1 MQEKKDIVFLCQ
13 FFHPEYIS
21 SAQLPFDTAKALAAA
36 GYRVDAV
43 CGYPREY
50 YKGGPV
56 PMTET
61 VAGVTIHRLNY
72 LQPDRSKKLGRLIN
86 YFSFTL
92 AALAHLGTLKNYRT
106 VVVYSN
112 PPILPWVASW
122 AKKLFGTKL
131 VFVAYDLYPELA
143 TVTDTL
149 KEGGMICR
157 LMNHINRCVFRRADK
172 VVALSQEMREFIL
185 KNRPIAPEGVEVIP
199 NWWPDKQLH
208 PSQPNPFRELAGD
221 RFLVS
226 YLGNMGTSQDMQ
238 TVLEAIR
245 ILKEDKSVF
254 FLFAGHGNKLE
265 KLKKIAQEEQLENF
279 CVRGYLTD
287 QEYTD
292 ALVAS
297 DCALVTLNPGVT
309 GLCVPSKT
317 YGYMMAGLPLLVVM
331 DDSDIARDAA
341 FGAGVQIKGCDGA
354 AMADAIRGMRDDP
367 DKTAAMGKTSRALFL
382 EKYTL
387 PICTGK
393 YVDMF
398 RRLLAPGEG
407 K

>member
-1 MQEKKDIVFLCQ
+1 MNQKQKEWKISYSR
-13 FFHPEYIS
+13 PE
-21 SAQLPFDTAKALAAA
+21 LPEELLQSGFPPLLAAVLA
-36 GYRVDAV
+36 QRGIRSCKAAEELFFGGEVLYDPMLMTGMAVAVDRIKQAIAR
-43 CGYPREY
+43 G
-50 YKGGPV
+50 
-56 PMTET
+56 ET
-61 VAGVTIHRLNY
+61 VAVYGDYDVDGITSTCLLTDY
-72 LQPDRSKKLGRLIN
+72 LRSKGLRCLPYIPDRNEEGYGLNDGPVDALRARGASLLI
-86 YFSFTL
+86 
-92 AALAHLGTLKNYRT
+92 T
-106 VVVYSN
+106 VDCG
-112 PPILPWVASW
+112 I
-122 AKKLFGTKL
+122 T
-131 VFVAYDLYPELA
+131 
-143 TVTDTL
+143 
-149 KEGGMICR
+149 
-157 LMNHINRCVFRRADK
+157 
-172 VVALSQEMREFIL
+172 ALSEVEHAAQIGL
-185 KNRPIAPEGVEVIP
+185 EVIITDHHECKEKLP
-199 NWWPDKQLH
+199 AAAAVVNPRRVD
-208 PSQPNPFRELAGD
+208 SEYPFRELAGD

-245 ILKEDKSVF
+245 ILKEDTSIF

-265 KLKKIAQEEQLENF
+265 KLKKIAQEERLENF
-279 CVRGYLTD
+279 CVRGYLTE

-341 FGAGVQIKGCDGA
+341 SGAGVRIGDCDGG
-354 AMADAIRGMRDDP
+354 AMAEAIRAMRDDP
-367 DKTAAMGKTSRALFL
+367 ERTARMGKTSRALFL
-382 EKYTL
+382 ENYTL

-398 RRLLAPGEG
+398 RGLLPGAG

>member
-1 MQEKKDIVFLCQ
+1 MREKKDILFLCQ
-13 FFHPEYIS
+13 FFYPEYIS
-21 SAQLPFDTAKALAAA
+21 SAQLPYETAVALKEA
-36 GYRVDAV
+36 GFTVGAL
-43 CGYPREY
+43 CGYPKEY
-50 YKGGPV
+50 LSGDPV
-56 PMTET
+56 PTREQ
-61 VAGVTIHRLNY
+61 VNGLDIHRLKY
-72 LQPDRSKKLGRLIN
+72 MQRDRTGFAGRLIN
-86 YFSFTL
+86 YFSFT
-92 AALAHLGTLKNYRT
+92 AMVALHLMEIARYRA

-131 VFVAYDLYPELA
+131 IFVGYDLYPELA
-143 TVTDTL
+143 TVTNTL

-157 LMNHINRCVFRRADK
+157 LMKHINRCVYRRADR
-172 VVALSQEMREFIL
+172 VVALSQEMREFML
-185 KNRPIAPEGVEVIP
+185 KNRSISPERVVVIP

-208 PSQPNPFRELAGD
+208 PSEPNPFRELAGD

-238 TVLEAIR
+238 TVLDAIR
-245 ILKEDKSVF
+245 ILKEDKSIF

-265 KLKKIAQEEQLENF
+265 KLKKIAQEEHLENF
-279 CVRGYLTD
+279 SVRGYLTD

-292 ALVAS
+292 ALAAS

-331 DDSDIARDAA
+331 DDSDIARDAES
-341 FGAGVQIKGCDGA
+341 GAGVRIRDCDGK
-354 AMADAIRGMRDDP
+354 AMAEAVRAMRNDP
-367 DKTAAMGKTSRALFL
+367 EKTKAMGRTSRELFL
-382 EKYTL
+382 QKYTL

-398 RRLLAPGEG
+398 RKLLRSGE
-407 K
+407 KK

>member
-1 MQEKKDIVFLCQ
+1 MREKKDILFLCQ
-13 FFHPEYIS
+13 FFYPEYIS
-21 SAQLPFDTAKALAAA
+21 SAQLPYETAVALNQA
-36 GYRVDAV
+36 GFSVGAL
-43 CGYPREY
+43 CGYPKEY
-50 YKGGPV
+50 LNGGPV
-56 PMTET
+56 PTREQ
-61 VAGVTIHRLNY
+61 VSGIDIHRLKY
-72 LQPDRSKKLGRLIN
+72 MQPDRTGFVGRLIN
-86 YFSFTL
+86 YFSFTAMVTL
-92 AALAHLGTLKNYRT
+92 HLGEIARYRA

-131 VFVAYDLYPELA
+131 IFVGYDLYPELA

-157 LMNHINRCVFRRADK
+157 LMHHINRCVYRRADK
-172 VVALSQEMREFIL
+172 VVALSREMREFML
-185 KNRPIAPEGVEVIP
+185 KNRPISPDRVEVIP
-199 NWWPDKQLH
+199 NWWPDKALR
-208 PSQPNPFRELAGD
+208 PTMPNPFRELAGD

-245 ILKEDKSVF
+245 ILKEDTSIF

-265 KLKKIAQEEQLENF
+265 KLKKIAQEERLENF
-279 CVRGYLTD
+279 CVRGYLTE

-341 FGAGVQIKGCDGA
+341 SGAGVRIGDCDGG
-354 AMADAIRGMRDDP
+354 AMAEAIRAMRDDP
-367 DKTAAMGKTSRALFL
+367 ERTARMGKTSRALFL
-382 EKYTL
+382 ENYTL

-398 RRLLAPGEG
+398 RELLPGA
-407 K
+407 KK

>member
-1 MQEKKDIVFLCQ
+1 MREKKDILFLCQ
-13 FFHPEYIS
+13 FFYPEYIS
-21 SAQLPFDTAKALAAA
+21 SAQLPYETAVALKEA
-36 GYRVDAV
+36 GFTVGAL
-43 CGYPREY
+43 CGYPKEYLNGEAVPTREQVS
-50 YKGGPV
+50 GID
-56 PMTET
+56 
-61 VAGVTIHRLNY
+61 IHRLKY
-72 LQPDRSKKLGRLIN
+72 MQRDRTGFVGRLVN
-86 YFSFTL
+86 YFSFT
-92 AALAHLGTLKNYRT
+92 AMVALHLGQIARYKA

-157 LMNHINRCVFRRADK
+157 LMNHINRCVFRRADQ

-354 AMADAIRGMRDDP
+354 AMADAIRSMRDDP

-398 RRLLAPGEG
+398 RGLLAPGGG

>member
-1 MQEKKDIVFLCQ
+1 MREKKDILFLCQ
-13 FFHPEYIS
+13 FFYPEYIS
-21 SAQLPFDTAKALAAA
+21 SAQLPYETAVALKEA
-36 GYRVDAV
+36 GFSVGAL
-43 CGYPREY
+43 CGYPKEY
-50 YKGGPV
+50 LNGDPV
-56 PMTET
+56 PVREQ
-61 VAGVTIHRLNY
+61 VSGIDIHRLKY
-72 LQPDRSKKLGRLIN
+72 MQRDRTGFVGRLIN
-86 YFSFTL
+86 YFSFT
-92 AALAHLGTLKNYRT
+92 AMVALHLGEIARYKA

-122 AKKLFGTKL
+122 AKKLCGTKL
-131 VFVAYDLYPELA
+131 VFVVYDLYAELSA
-143 TVTDTL
+143 VPGTR

-157 LMNHINRCVFRRADK
+157 LLNHINRCVYRRADK
-172 VVALSQEMREFIL
+172 VVALSQEMREFML
-185 KNRPIAPEGVEVIP
+185 KNRPISPDRVEVIP
-199 NWWPDKQLH
+199 NWWPDKTLR
-208 PSQPNPFRELAGD
+208 PTVPNPFRELAGD

-226 YLGNMGTSQDMQ
+226 YLGNMGISQDMQ

-245 ILKEDKSVF
+245 ILKEDKGIF

-265 KLKKIAQEEQLENF
+265 KLRKIAQEEQLENF
-279 CVRGYLTD
+279 CVRGYLTE

-331 DDSDIARDAA
+331 DDSDVAKDAA
-341 FGAGVQIKGCDGA
+341 SGAGVRIKDCDGA
-354 AMADAIRGMRDDP
+354 AMAEAIRAMRDDP
-367 DKTAAMGKTSRALFL
+367 EKTARMGKTSRRLFL

-398 RRLLAPGEG
+398 RGLLPGAG